1 VTAPASKRRYR
12 APQLPSA
19 PDDSWEDTGRLSSGV
34 TPRPYLEQYW
44 TSVVGPSSVLLLRQ
58 VPWLEPCGHH
68 GGVESQPR
76 IARIADIPGIRECY
90 LRSWRAAYDSD
101 LSPDVLDLEAEKR
114 RAFDWA
120 GGITA
125 DTSAVFVVTN
135 EAGVVGVVQADES
148 LPAPR
153 NRPEITMLYV
163 DPAAWGSGAAA
174 ELLHAGLRWIGNRG
188 HNEARLRVVEAHLR
202 ARRFYE
208 REGWVVDPD
217 REPARNDF
225 FKLIYYRR
233 AVRG

>member
-1 VTAPASKRRYR
+1 MGGDPHEFVRVSASVSKRRYR

-19 PDDSWEDTGRLSSGV
+19 PDETWRTPVDSVRGSRRG
-34 TPRPYLEQYW
+34 
-44 TSVVGPSSVLLLRQ
+44 
-58 VPWLEPCGHH
+58 PCGHH
-68 GGVESQPR
+68 RGVECQPR

-90 LRSWRAAYDSD
+90 LRSWRAAYGSD

-135 EAGVVGVVQADES
+135 EDGVVGVVQADES

-174 ELLHAGLRWIGNRG
+174 ELLHAGLRWIANRG
-188 HNEARLRVVEAHLR
+188 HNEARLRVVEPHLR

-217 REPARNDF
+217 LEPARNDF

-233 AVRG
+233 AVRC